1 MSQHNRFSWLDMESN
16 QLIEKKM
23 MIDSIISYYLT
34 YQTAVEKP
42 NQNST
47 SQSSYIVILNM
58 YNLVCIQQILL
69 LTFSN

>member
-1 MSQHNRFSWLDMESN
+1 MARHGVKSINRQKKWGLI
-16 QLIEKKM
+16 QLFLIGT
-23 MIDSIISYYLT
+23 YVT

-47 SQSSYIVILNM
+47 SQSSYLVILNM

>member
-1 MSQHNRFSWLDMESN
+1 MESN

-23 MIDSIISYYLT
+23 TIDSIISYRYVT

-47 SQSSYIVILNM
+47 SQSSYQVILNM